1 MKTNNDVDEEETEEQ
16 VKVVPQSNIAQSYLC
31 PICGNQVKFSSV
43 SVFKSRSKYSFDC
56 VYILCLRSVCQSH
69 HHYYLSDKFVQK

>member
-1 MKTNNDVDEEETEEQ
+1 MKTNNDVGEEEPEEQ

-43 SVFKSRSKYSFDC
+43 SVFKSRSKYSFGC
-56 VYILCLRSVCQSH
+56 VTCYV
-69 HHYYLSDKFVQK
+69 FVQFVNLIIIII